1 MSQSLSQSLSQAM
14 SSPISD
20 PEARCRHCGCP
31 ETLDPDGW
39 KRPLNRMVDWA
50 IVGGGVTI
58 FVVVLG
64 TAFLA

>member
-1 MSQSLSQSLSQAM
+1 M